1 MGAVL
6 STWGGS
12 LLWRAEATPHSRRVR
27 AWAIV
32 AIVAGL
38 ALGLAGTNLWRAWGG
53 WGVSGF
59 AWITPWHTAG
69 FTLAVALLGLAARGL
84 YGDPARGRA
93 RCPRCWYDMSGGG
106 PVCPECGR
114 RIASPAR
121 LSRRRRW
128 WRLVSIAALGLVV
141 VVPGLMS
148 VPRVQ
153 RAGWRGLVPTTVLIA
168 GLPWLPDMLVV
179 SDGLARGTLRDR
191 MRSPDRCMWEWQ
203 HRWARA
209 RAAGLML
216 RDPRSDA
223 FRRGHAVVYCPDVD
237 RARFAPL
244 FLGWLT
250 SDEAALRRAAARID
264 WCWDMLV
271 VSPDYSPSAPEVGP
285 FIPALLPRLEDEDL
299 SVRRLAALLLM
310 GRPDHAE
317 IIVPALI
324 HAAERRDEGG
334 AVAVRSLN
342 WYAHVSPEAV
352 RWVVNALE
360 SDAPFMKDGVARAIV
375 MLPPHSPPGQTLA
388 RSPEF
393 RLAVVAHNGSE
404 GSKLLSWL
412 RHAVRDGA
420 SDPR

>member
-1 MGAVL
+1 
-6 STWGGS
+6 
-12 LLWRAEATPHSRRVR
+12 
-27 AWAIV
+27 
-32 AIVAGL
+32 
-38 ALGLAGTNLWRAWGG
+38 
-53 WGVSGF
+53 
-59 AWITPWHTAG
+59 
-69 FTLAVALLGLAARGL
+69 
-84 YGDPARGRA
+84 
-93 RCPRCWYDMSGGG
+93 
-106 PVCPECGR
+106 
-114 RIASPAR
+114 
-121 LSRRRRW
+121 
-128 WRLVSIAALGLVV
+128 
-141 VVPGLMS
+141 
-148 VPRVQ
+148 
-153 RAGWRGLVPTTVLIA
+153 
-168 GLPWLPDMLVV
+168 
-179 SDGLARGTLRDR
+179 
-191 MRSPDRCMWEWQ
+191 
-203 HRWARA
+203 
-209 RAAGLML
+209 
-216 RDPRSDA
+216 
-223 FRRGHAVVYCPDVD
+223 
-237 RARFAPL
+237 
-244 FLGWLT
+244 
-250 SDEAALRRAAARID
+250 
-264 WCWDMLV
+264 MLV

-375 MLPPHSPPGQTLA
+375 TLPPHSPPGQTLA

-393 RLAVVAHNGSE
+393 RRAVVAYNGSE